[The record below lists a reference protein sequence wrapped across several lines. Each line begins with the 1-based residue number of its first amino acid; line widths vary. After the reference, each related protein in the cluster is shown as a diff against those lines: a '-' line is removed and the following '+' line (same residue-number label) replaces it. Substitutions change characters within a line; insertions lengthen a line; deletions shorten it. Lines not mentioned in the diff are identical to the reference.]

1 MKVNCAYFRK
11 IWITALVKLVT
22 SVQQSVNGRPIIR
35 LCTIVHYSCALFP
48 YFTVAIYIFP
58 CRTFLCCTFYMFHF
72 FHTAPFPCSTFFC
85 KNLCTSSCTLF
96 MYCYISC
103 WTSTLFNISILHS
116 FPVALVACCTLFML
130 HYFQK
135 FSKDPYKHLRW
146 RTLQQQ
152 LTNPL
157 NIVAKISI
165 LDVRRVLATHHHFH
179 IAISYVAFFSCC
191 TFLILKN
198 TGNERK
204 T

>member
-1 MKVNCAYFRK
+1 MHFFR
-11 IWITALVKLVT
+11 ILLWQFIFFHV
-22 SVQQSVNGRPIIR
+22 
-35 LCTIVHYSCALFP
+35 ALF
-48 YFTVAIYIFP
+48 YVALFT
-58 CRTFLCCTFYMFHF
+58 
-72 FHTAPFPCSTFFC
+72 CSTFFILRHFHVAPFC
-85 KNLCTSSCTLF
+85 VTIFSGCTLF

-103 WTSTLFNISILHS
+103 WTFTRFNISILHS

>member
-22 SVQQSVNGRPIIR
+22 SVQQSVDGRPIIS
-35 LCTIVHYSCALFP
+35 LCTIVHCSCAFFP
-48 YFTVAIYIFP
+48 YFTVAIYIFLS
-58 CRTFLCCTFYMFHF
+58 RTFLCCTFYMFHF

-130 HYFQK
+130 HYFQRC
-135 FSKDPYKHLRW
+135 SKDPYKHLRW

-152 LTNPL
+152 LINPL

-165 LDVRRVLATHHHFH
+165 LDVRRVLAITTISTLHFSMLH
-179 IAISYVAFFSCC
+179 FFHVALF
-191 TFLILKN
+191 
-198 TGNERK
+198 
-204 T
+204 